1 MDEEVCAGFSKLGTG
16 SYSLTE
22 LGQAIA
28 PGQSEKGRAALCQ
41 HLNDMKLRNLIALD
55 GAGLYSVISVMVAPV
70 VETTPMPAAK
80 YPLPPPTPE
89 LVAAVYPYAQ
99 LDDPFPFVFPL
110 DRFKPK
116 AIPADDEPY
125 APTVDCG
132 DDDDPFGTRGP
143 GRPDVPPAQHAPDL
157 QADHDAEHA
166 ACQARLNQEM
176 AAAALAE
183 AQAAETMPEPVAPRI
198 KPVENAVVAAEPV
211 VPAFPAETRQ
221 QLRVRVIAYLVGLPH
236 RRFMPAAEIHAA
248 IRPAMDVFDLNA
260 LLQYLGCNGEIEM
273 SERGRR
279 EYEFCAHE
287 PVEPLD
293 AVGEPAV
300 DSMAWLNEPYTW
312 PDSTHTPSDDYD
324 DVFSRPGEPDVP
336 VQDSFESMKA
346 KQQAA
351 RDAEHAAVID
361 RINQEMAQEATQAA
375 KEAPCAYEHE
385 EAPQAPAPGQ
395 EPAIHGLIREI
406 LKPGVAMPAGKL
418 APLVGATPHELY
430 DALTGMDPEVR
441 NYMHAGVS
449 LWERRAA

>member
-1 MDEEVCAGFSKLGTG
+1 MDPYAWI
-16 SYSLTE
+16 
-22 LGQAIA
+22 GQ
-28 PGQSEKGRAALCQ
+28 PAAE
-41 HLNDMKLRNLIALD
+41 DEIP
-55 GAGLYSVISVMVAPV
+55 YEPV
-70 VETTPMPAAK
+70 VDENDIFHR
-80 YPLPPPTPE
+80 E
-89 LVAAVYPYAQ
+89 LT
-99 LDDPFPFVFPL
+99 
-110 DRFKPK
+110 
-116 AIPADDEPY
+116 IPDQ
-125 APTVDCG
+125 
-132 DDDDPFGTRGP
+132 
-143 GRPDVPPAQHAPDL
+143 PDVPAILAQHAADL
-157 QADHDAEHA
+157 QAARDAEHA
-166 ACQARLNQEM
+166 AVIARLNQEM
-176 AAAALAE
+176 AEAAA
-183 AQAAETMPEPVAPRI
+183 AAETMPEPVAPRI
-198 KPVENAVVAAEPV
+198 LPLAEPVENAVMAAEPV

-221 QLRVRVIAYLVGLPH
+221 ELKVRVIAYLVGLPH

-260 LLQYLGCNGEIEM
+260 LLQYLGCNSRIEM

-287 PVEPLD
+287 PDEPLD

-336 VQDSFESMKA
+336 VQESFESMKA

-375 KEAPCAYEHE
+375 KEAPCACEHE

-406 LKPGVAMPAGKL
+406 LKPGVAMPACKL

-430 DALTGMDPEVR
+430 DAQTGMEPEVR
-441 NYMHAGVS
+441 NYIRAGVCF
-449 LWERRAA
+449 WERRAA